1 MGLFNFLTYKKFK
14 QKKWSRMSP
23 QKRLKAFQK
32 MENIVAAKKKRPV
45 MTVIPENWSD
55 GTNGLCNYSKK
66 TISLN
71 TKFFVEDDLQF
82 LGLATLFHEQRHA
95 EQYYV
100 ISTKKKFFKLSKA
113 YRWKKNMEG
122 YISYDGHEK
131 YSYYSMQEVERDAN
145 KHAINY
151 LKKFKFWFRKE
162 PLYFDTLNYKIK
174 QYDDVKDLAKKELG
188 FFYRLKLLF
197 REKKERNK
205 NKW

>member
-1 MGLFNFLTYKKFK
+1 MGLFDFLTYNKFK
-14 QKKWSRMSP
+14 QKKW
-23 QKRLKAFQK
+23 KRLSPKKRLNAYQK
-32 MENIVAAKKKRPV
+32 MENIVARKKGRPV
-45 MTVIPENWSD
+45 MTIMPQDWAD
-55 GTNGLCNYSKK
+55 GTNGLCDYSKK
-66 TISLN
+66 TIYLN
-71 TKFFVEDDLQF
+71 SKFFLDEEKQF

-122 YISYDGHEK
+122 YISYDGNEK

-151 LKKFKFWFRKE
+151 LKKFKFRYRKE
-162 PLYFDTLNYKIK
+162 SLYFDTLDYKIR

-188 FFYRLKLLF
+188 FLYRLKLYF
-197 REKKERNK
+197 RERKERKK
-205 NKW
+205 NK